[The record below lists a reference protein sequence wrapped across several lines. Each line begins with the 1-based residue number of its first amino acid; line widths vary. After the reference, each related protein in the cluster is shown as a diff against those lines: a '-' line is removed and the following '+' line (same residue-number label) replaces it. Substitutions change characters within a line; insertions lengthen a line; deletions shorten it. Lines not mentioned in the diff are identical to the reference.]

1 LQPEVEPG
9 DVIIVL
15 HQKHHDKFQRSGDDL
30 VMTHTITLTEA
41 LCGFSM
47 VVKHLDGRDILVKHP
62 VGQIVK
68 PGELSCIL
76 LI

>member
-15 HQKHHDKFQRSGDDL
+15 QQKHHDKFQRSGDDL

-41 LCGFSM
+41 LCGFCM
-47 VVKHLDGRDILVKHP
+47 VLKHLDGRYLVIKHP
-62 VGQIVK
+62 QGQTVK
-68 PGELSCIL
+68 PGML
-76 LI
+76 